1 MFVLQKLMWIIFY
14 RYVNNFKFI
23 INLIMKTTKI
33 LFIFLITGICLFA
46 KPNLPN
52 NKIKNRTLVNT
63 SHLDN
68 LYQKIEIDGKQ
79 MGIIHIYANYPEYK
93 YVDAPGEG
101 IACVDDAARAAIF
114 YMNYYEIKHNS
125 VYLNK
130 VEMLTKFM
138 LYMQSDNGFFY
149 NFISSDFKINKTYKT
164 SVAEP
169 NWWSWRAIWELSEAY
184 NFFLKYD
191 KSFAS
196 EIYPLLN
203 KSMIATIHWLQQNK
217 PDTLQNF
224 GGFNIPSWLPY
235 GNASDQAAVII
246 KGFLDYNKSVRD
258 SVVRNEIIRLCKG
271 IEKMQA
277 GDSSTLPYYA
287 FLSWENKWHLWG
299 NNQAE
304 ALIDAGKRLK
314 NQNFIKAA
322 QNEVLNFY
330 PYLIK
335 YNYMSNFTVIHK
347 NNKSIFADSLKY
359 GQIAY
364 GISPM
369 VLASCK
375 LYNVDKNIQ
384 SAKIAGL
391 LGCWFFG
398 ENPTGKQI
406 YNIKTGVCYDGI
418 NNANEINM
426 NSGAESTIEAL
437 FAMLAI
443 EQNPIAKQIVW
454 NYYDKHILKH

>member
-1 MFVLQKLMWIIFY
+1 
-14 RYVNNFKFI
+14 
-23 INLIMKTTKI
+23 MKTTI
-33 LFIFLITGICLFA
+33 IFIFIITIIPLFA
-46 KPNLPN
+46 KPVLLNS
-52 NKIKNRTLVNT
+52 KSEIKTLVNT

-68 LYQKIEIDGKQ
+68 LYQEITIDGKQ
-79 MGIIHIYANYPEYK
+79 MGIVHIYANYPDYK

-114 YMNYYEIKHNS
+114 YMNYYKIRHNTAF
-125 VYLNK
+125 LK
-130 VEMLTKFM
+130 KAKMLTKFM
-138 LYMQSDNGFFY
+138 FYMQSNNGFFY
-149 NFISSDFKINKTYKT
+149 NFLFSDYKINKTYKT
-164 SVAEP
+164 SVAQP

-184 NFFLKYD
+184 NFFQKYD
-191 KSFAS
+191 KSFSS

-203 KSMIATIHWLQQNK
+203 KSINTTVLWLKENK
-217 PDTLQNF
+217 SDTLQNF

-246 KGFLDYNKSVRD
+246 KGFLEYNKTVKD
-258 SVVRNEIIRLCKG
+258 PEVRNQVIRLCKG
-271 IEKMQA
+271 IQKMQS
-277 GDSSTLPYYA
+277 GNSSTLPFYA
-287 FLSWENKWHLWG
+287 FLSWENTWHLWG

-304 ALIDAGKRLK
+304 ALIDAGERLN
-314 NQNFIKAA
+314 NQNFIMAA
-322 QNEVLNFY
+322 KNEVLNFY

-335 YNYMSNFTVIHK
+335 NNYMSNFTLIHK
-347 NNKSIFADSLKY
+347 QNESIFADSLKY

-375 LYNVDKNIQ
+375 LYNATKNIE
-384 SAKIAGL
+384 SAKIAGS

-406 YNIKTGVCYDGI
+406 YNIESGVCYDGI
-418 NNANEINM
+418 NNEKEINM

-443 EQNPIAKQIVW
+443 EQNPVAKKIVW